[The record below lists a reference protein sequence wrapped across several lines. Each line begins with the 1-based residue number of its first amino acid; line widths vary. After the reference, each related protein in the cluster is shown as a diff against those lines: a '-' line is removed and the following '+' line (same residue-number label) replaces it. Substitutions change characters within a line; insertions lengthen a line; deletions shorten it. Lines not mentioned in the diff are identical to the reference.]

1 MTRTKTTVVVALA
14 VVMVAA
20 FVAWPPGDG
29 ETQTQQIDIIN
40 DSESLEIVMVSDDD
54 EPGTTFYAPPAVG
67 TESHDE
73 WIEWYRTAEYEGMNA
88 LTRDIAVLQHDFEV
102 RFNTDHDGPDVT
114 GVAVALLVQMD
125 RLSGEYDPTANEKL
139 VHDWHI
145 TEHDPPSDPV
155 EIYAA
160 LLGIIGTADN
170 MHYAEAL
177 YDATNVGANFGYVPY
192 DLHMQDRM
200 YWHDEAF
207 YASCEHFWDDCDAD
221 DLRASAA
228 MNRELTTEE
237 IADLHE
243 HMDRDTTGDDDI
255 IPSAYALERVAK
267 LNTAYM
273 VVWADRSTCTHYD
286 QTKCRFQ
293 DSDDG
298 IGWNRAFPAS
308 TDWHDIR
315 GGSSHASSKIH
326 YDGTVRASHSS
337 GALSQYVYIT
347 AQFKIPSDSS
357 SESAYGTTRA
367 NVSDSWNPPGTNH
380 SYGAKARTYA

>member
-1 MTRTKTTVVVALA
+1 
-14 VVMVAA
+14 
-20 FVAWPPGDG
+20 
-29 ETQTQQIDIIN
+29 
-40 DSESLEIVMVSDDD
+40 
-54 EPGTTFYAPPAVG
+54 
-67 TESHDE
+67 
-73 WIEWYRTAEYEGMNA
+73 
-88 LTRDIAVLQHDFEV
+88 
-102 RFNTDHDGPDVT
+102 
-114 GVAVALLVQMD
+114 MD

-145 TEHDPPSDPV
+145 TEHDPPSDPA

-228 MNRELTTEE
+228 MNRELTAEE

-255 IPSAYALERVAK
+255 IPSA
-267 LNTAYM
+267 
-273 VVWADRSTCTHYD
+273 
-286 QTKCRFQ
+286 
-293 DSDDG
+293 
-298 IGWNRAFPAS
+298 
-308 TDWHDIR
+308 
-315 GGSSHASSKIH
+315 
-326 YDGTVRASHSS
+326 
-337 GALSQYVYIT
+337 
-347 AQFKIPSDSS
+347 
-357 SESAYGTTRA
+357 
-367 NVSDSWNPPGTNH
+367 
-380 SYGAKARTYA
+380 